1 MDTTYSILMNRLSK
15 EQQSKLDEVYKLCN
29 KAIEDQMNRQR
40 SLGYGLDD
48 YTEGRIVGAANLAR
62 RIKRIVFGDDI

>member
-1 MDTTYSILMNRLSK
+1 MNRINK
-15 EQQSKLDEVYKLCN
+15 QQQEKLDEVYKICN
-29 KAIEDQMNRQR
+29 KVIQEQNNRQR

>member
-1 MDTTYSILMNRLSK
+1 MNKLNRT
-15 EQQSKLDEVYKLCN
+15 QQAKLDEVYKICN
-29 KAIEDQMNRQR
+29 KAIEEQRNRER
-40 SLGYGLDD
+40 TLGYGHDD

>member
-1 MDTTYSILMNRLSK
+1 MSKLSK
-15 EQQSKLDEVYKLCN
+15 DQRKQLDEIYKICS
-29 KAIEDQMNRQR
+29 KAIEDQRNRER
-40 SLGYGLDD
+40 SLGYGHDD

>member
-1 MDTTYSILMNRLSK
+1 MIHKGTNYLTK
-15 EQQSKLDEVYKLCN
+15 QQQQQLDEVYKICN
-29 KAIEDQMNRQR
+29 KAIQEQANRQR

-62 RIKRIVFGDDI
+62 RIKRIVFKENT

>member
-1 MDTTYSILMNRLSK
+1 MNKLNK
-15 EQQSKLDEVYKLCN
+15 EQQAKLDEIYKICTQ
-29 KAIEDQMNRQR
+29 AIQDQSNRQR